1 MLLAL
6 VFLAFHLSGKALGST
21 DRLYHVPKVPF
32 IGLAKQD
39 PFVEVGVLNYG
50 ITASFFF

>member
-6 VFLAFHLSGKALGST
+6 VFLAFHLSGQALGST
-21 DRLYHVPKVPF
+21 DRLYHVPKVLF
-32 IGLAKQD
+32 IGPAKQD
-39 PFVEVGVLNYG
+39 TFVEVSVLNDR